1 LQKVQ
6 CLGCSGHAASSN
18 PDGRFPADLNL
29 GMAAAVAERT
39 GVTTASDYRARDVAA
54 GGLGVPLSALADY
67 VLLRDYKSDAARLVI
82 HLGTVAQVVSL
93 PRRCRIQEIT
103 AFEAGPCNLMLN
115 ALMRRLTSGQEDFD
129 NGGKNA
135 VQGRCLEPLL
145 ERWLA
150 HPFFHRRPPRAVPR
164 HDFGDAFAEQV
175 IEQARGQRW
184 NPYDVLCTAT
194 HFVVRVLVG
203 AIQQL
208 VPLSS
213 AFPPRVLMS
222 GGGVRNGLL
231 RHLLGQQL
239 GAGLVIEQTDAAGIP
254 FQARKAA
261 AAGLLAALFL
271 DGVPANLPQA
281 TGAAGSR
288 LLGSLTPGSASNWAR
303 CLAWMTQ
310 QAMASS
316 GVQAA

>member
-1 LQKVQ
+1 MPARWVIGLASGASVEGLDSALMELEGCGLEIRARVAQALHFPLSEDLRTILRRLARGQCAAGEASLAHRLLGESFAAAARHTADRASLGLQKVQ

-145 ERWLA
+145 ERWL
-150 HPFFHRRPPRAVPR
+150 
-164 HDFGDAFAEQV
+164 
-175 IEQARGQRW
+175 
-184 NPYDVLCTAT
+184 
-194 HFVVRVLVG
+194 
-203 AIQQL
+203 
-208 VPLSS
+208 
-213 AFPPRVLMS
+213 
-222 GGGVRNGLL
+222 
-231 RHLLGQQL
+231 
-239 GAGLVIEQTDAAGIP
+239 
-254 FQARKAA
+254 
-261 AAGLLAALFL
+261 
-271 DGVPANLPQA
+271 
-281 TGAAGSR
+281 
-288 LLGSLTPGSASNWAR
+288 
-303 CLAWMTQ
+303 
-310 QAMASS
+310 
-316 GVQAA
+316 